1 MRFLIYMQRI
11 DKEGLMKLLEEW
23 NVVLSK
29 EKFNIRLI
37 AIGGTA
43 LTLLN
48 LKASTKDIDFTL
60 PLGED
65 IKKFESLFNRLKIKQ
80 VAMRR
85 FKAENFLIDI
95 YYDGQIFTT
104 TFPDDLVKECTII
117 HDFRNIQLY
126 VLSLYDIIISKI
138 ARSSV
143 DDEQDIKTIFEKEN
157 INLNKLKKRYRQIQE
172 LTSDKNMEYH
182 FKRLLEV
189 LLPIWKSNK

>member
-1 MRFLIYMQRI
+1 MQRI
-11 DKEGLMKLLEEW
+11 DKEGLMRLLEEW
-23 NVVLSK
+23 NVILSRENFK
-29 EKFNIRLI
+29 LKLI

-48 LKASTKDIDFTL
+48 LKASTKDIDFTM

-65 IKKFESLFNRLKIKQ
+65 IKKFESLFNRLKIKH

-85 FKAENFLIDI
+85 FKAGNFLIDI

-104 TFPDDLVKECTII
+104 TFPDDLIKECTLV
-117 HDFRNIQLY
+117 HDFGNIQLFA
-126 VLSLYDIIISKI
+126 LSLYDLIISKI

-143 DDEQDIKTIFEKEN
+143 NDEQDIKTIFENKD
-157 INLNKLKKRYRQIQE
+157 IDLPKLKKRYQQIQE
-172 LTSDKNMEYH
+172 LTLDKNMEYH

-189 LLPIWKSNK
+189 LLPI